1 MMDIPLSAQVD
12 CTDGVYGRT
21 VCVLINPVRDMMT
34 HLVVK
39 ADLSPNDETIVPVDF
54 VTDTHTGTIRLRCS
68 KAELEKMDPFIQ
80 TEFIQEKVPAPYPR
94 YGDGIYG
101 MGPAYYMPFTT
112 PEITV
117 YEKEEIQQIP
127 PGELTVRRG
136 TRVEATD
143 GFVGKV
149 DELIIKPE
157 TGDIT
162 HLVMREGHL
171 WGKKDVIIPVSALSP
186 VDMTHQD
193 TVFLKLDK
201 HQIESLPTFPI
212 HRLWD

>member
-1 MMDIPLSAQVD
+1 MDIPLSAQVD
-12 CTDGVYGRT
+12 CTDGVYGRS
-21 VCVLINPVRDMMT
+21 VFVLINPIRNMVT

-39 ADLSPNDETIVPVDF
+39 EALSPNTEYIVPVDF
-54 VTDTHTGTIRLRCS
+54 VTETLAGTIRLRCS

-80 TEFIQEKVPAPYPR
+80 TQFIQEKVPEPYAR
-94 YGDGIYG
+94 YGDRMYG
-101 MGPAYYMPFTT
+101 MGPVYYMPFTT
-112 PEITV
+112 REITV

-149 DELIIKPE
+149 DEFIIKPE

-171 WGKKDVIIPVSALSP
+171 WGQKDVIIPLSALSP
-186 VDMTHQD
+186 MSKTHQD
-193 TVFLKLDK
+193 TVFVKLDK
-201 HQIESLPTFPI
+201 NQIESLPTFRI